1 MFRLLMP
8 PTNGMETDFWAR
20 FPENLWFE
28 YYPTGGDFFEEHSL
42 TLPVRPLPELRGE
55 KKAIHAVPDIQKGGK
70 RSYGKETE
78 GNQVPALTLCPVS
91 VSRRLGVLPG
101 NGCYSIGCPCAGRC
115 TTSRKA
121 TPAYLFTREIRP
133 MQPASYIPL
142 VLAGRTGRISR
153 AAVFSHSL

>member
-78 GNQVPALTLCPVS
+78 GNQVPALTA
-91 VSRRLGVLPG
+91 LPG
-101 NGCYSIGCPCAGRC
+101 LGLPKTGCI
-115 TTSRKA
+115 
-121 TPAYLFTREIRP
+121 TRQR
-133 MQPASYIPL
+133 MLQYRLPL
-142 VLAGRTGRISR
+142 RR
-153 AAVFSHSL
+153 ALHYKQEGNACLPLYA

>member
-91 VSRRLGVLPG
+91 VSTVTTLPE
-101 NGCYSIGCPCAGRC
+101 
-115 TTSRKA
+115 TTSSPQLRQRRVTA
-121 TPAYLFTREIRP
+121 PLSP
-133 MQPASYIPL
+133 M
-142 VLAGRTGRISR
+142 LALSK
-153 AAVFSHSL
+153 VSVPSLMS